1 MPAMNKRV
9 LSVIALI
16 FITFLIYMPAIQSG
30 FIWDDPSFLTK
41 NPIIKAQDG
50 LYRFWLTTEPPD
62 YFPLTSTT
70 LWFEWRLWGMHAMG
84 YHIVNVLL
92 HILSALLLW
101 AILDRLKIPW
111 GWLAALIFAVHPVNV
126 EAVAW
131 ITQRKTTLPM
141 VFYLISILLYL
152 KFEKTGRS
160 RDYGLSLGSFLLAL
174 LGKTSVIMQPFV
186 LLGCAW
192 WQRGKI
198 DRKDVR
204 RSIPYFAL
212 SFVLGLVTVWFQ
224 YNRSIGDDIVRT
236 DSFMSRLAGAGWV
249 VWFYLYKTVFPY
261 TLSFVYP
268 RWQIDSTAIVSYLP
282 GMVLLG
288 LLFYFWRHR
297 TSWGRP
303 FLFGMGYFVVTL
315 FPMVGFLNIYYMRY
329 SLVADHYQYQ
339 SMIGII
345 ALVTGCGYYG
355 FKKLNGNL
363 RRAVLGAVL
372 LIISLLSLQTWKMGR
387 LYKDPETLFLDTIA
401 KNPNCWMA
409 NYNLGHSLQED
420 EAYTRAMKYYAEA
433 FRIDPTNPDP
443 LNNMG
448 NIVLKAGKVEDAMAY
463 FRKALAIRPNF
474 SESYYN
480 MGCALQAIGRY
491 PEAADNFYRSLQ
503 INPRNEKAHNNLANT
518 LASQGRFSQ
527 ALAHYNKALKLKP
540 RFVDA
545 HVNMGIVLKK
555 QKKYGEA
562 LKHFSEAL
570 RLQPGNQKARKNIKS
585 ITTLLASAGPKA
597 SEESRALR

>member
-1 MPAMNKRV
+1 MNKRV
-9 LSVIALI
+9 IGIIAII
-16 FITFLIYMPAIQSG
+16 FITFLIYIPAIKGG

-41 NPIIKAQDG
+41 NPIIKAQNG

-70 LWFEWRLWGMHAMG
+70 LWFEWRLWGMRATG

-92 HILSALLLW
+92 HILSALLIW
-101 AILDRLKIPW
+101 AILDRLKIPMA
-111 GWLAALIFAVHPVNV
+111 WLAGLIFAVHPVNA

-141 VFYLISILLYL
+141 VFYLLSILLYL
-152 KFEKTGRS
+152 KFETTERI

-174 LGKTSVIMQPFV
+174 LSKTSVIMQPFV

-192 WQRGKI
+192 WQRGRI

-204 RSIPYFAL
+204 RSIPYFAVSL
-212 SFVLGLVTVWFQ
+212 VLGLVTVWFQ

-268 RWQIDSTAIVSYLP
+268 RWKIDPASIVSYLP
-282 GMVLLG
+282 ALALAG

-303 FLFGMGYFVVTL
+303 LLFGAGYFVVSL
-315 FPMVGFLNIYYMRY
+315 FPLMGFLNIYYMRY

-339 SMIGII
+339 SIIGII
-345 ALVTGCGYYG
+345 ALATGGGYYA
-355 FKKLNGNL
+355 FRKSNAKF
-363 RRAVLGAVL
+363 RRVLIAAAA
-372 LIISLLSLQTWKMGR
+372 IIIGLLSLQTWKMGHI
-387 LYKDPETLFLDTIA
+387 YKDPETLFLDTIA

-409 NYNLGHSLQED
+409 NYNLGHSLQEN
-420 EAYTRAMKYYAEA
+420 EEYNRAVQYYAEA

-443 LNNMG
+443 LNNTG
-448 NIVLKAGKVEDAMAY
+448 NILLKAGKINEAVAY
-463 FRKALAIRPNF
+463 FRKAIAIRPNF
-474 SESYYN
+474 AEGYYN
-480 MGCALQAIGRY
+480 MGCALLEAGKY
-491 PEAADNFYRSLQ
+491 PEAVDNFYKSLQ
-503 INPRNEKAHNNLANT
+503 IRPRNEKAHNNLANA
-518 LASQGRFSQ
+518 LASQGRYSQ
-527 ALAHYNKALKLKP
+527 AIAHYNEALKLNP

-545 HVNMGIVLKK
+545 HVNMGIVLKR
-555 QKKYGEA
+555 QKKYDEA
-562 LKHFSEAL
+562 TKHFAAAL
-570 RLQPGNQKARKNIKS
+570 RLQPENQKARKN
-585 ITTLLASAGPKA
+585 L
-597 SEESRALR
+597 ESLQRRPGK